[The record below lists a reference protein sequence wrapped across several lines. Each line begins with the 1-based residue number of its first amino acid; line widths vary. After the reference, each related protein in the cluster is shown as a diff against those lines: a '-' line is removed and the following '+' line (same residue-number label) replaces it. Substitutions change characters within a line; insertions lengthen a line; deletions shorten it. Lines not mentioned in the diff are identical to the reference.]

1 MITAKEHWV
10 FGLADRGFNL
20 SLVTLFL
27 VSNRTSNTLLPLIES
42 NCITRTIVHSDKL
55 KGYNRGNS
63 SMRFIHRT
71 VNHSES
77 FINPQRMEPTLR
89 LLNPYGVS
97 LRNKLRTQR
106 G

>member
-71 VNHSES
+71 VNHSEN
-77 FINPQRMEPTLR
+77 FKNPQDGTQTQTIE
-89 LLNPYGVS
+89 S
-97 LRNKLRTQR
+97 L
-106 G
+106 